1 MREYLV
7 TLLISAAL
15 CYLITPLVRTQAIRF
30 GAVAGIRGRDIH
42 TTPTARW
49 GGVAMWLAMAITFM
63 IVNHLPLVG
72 KSFGHEA
79 QGIFLAATAI
89 VLPSTRCS

>member
-15 CYLITPLVRTQAIRF
+15 CYLITPFVRSQALRF
-30 GAVAGIRGRDIH
+30 GAVAEIRGRDIH

-49 GGVAMWLAMAITFM
+49 GGVAMWLAMSVTFM

-79 QGIFLAATAI
+79 QGIFLA
-89 VLPSTRCS
+89 STTI

>member
-15 CYLITPLVRTQAIRF
+15 CYLITPFVRTQAIRF
-30 GAVAGIRGRDIH
+30 GAVAQIRGRDIH

-49 GGVAMWLAMAITFM
+49 GWSSDVDGNGSDL
-63 IVNHLPLVG
+63 HDRQ
-72 KSFGHEA
+72 S
-79 QGIFLAATAI
+79 
-89 VLPSTRCS
+89 STPCR